1 MLNRLEKL
9 EQELDDLTITLTETD
24 DAQTLKC
31 TGAQILKIQSEIK
44 EILESTEYENELR
57 ENARAENADMKWAGR
72 EF

>member
-1 MLNRLEKL
+1 MLNKLEKL
-9 EQELDDLTITLTETD
+9 EQELDDLTILLTETD
-24 DAQTLKC
+24 DTQTLRC